1 MNIKTLHVLKN
12 HSTTVDIDSYSY
24 ETAQKFIDYIHK
36 FNWLE
41 SNGFTLPHCHDQN
54 NDRHLTIGLYEL
66 YPDEATHELQQ
77 LFLESLEDVIS
88 KNDNEYIISQ
98 YWHYDDE
105 ISPSTMQSILNNFDK
120 DLTLEDHILN
130 FIIENNSS
138 FDDTFS
144 FSYHWQ
150 KFINLYPEYNID
162 QFQDALEEWFYG
174 NIKFDYDIQ
183 TLINNSKPD
192 DLTLYFG
199 SNWDDDYQT
208 EAKWTPYESQQLE
221 DMDVNQFITD
231 VNNTQIAWL
240 IKTQGYELTDV
251 FNKDKWTNSK
261 FLQSIHSELYDYVTD
276 LSGMQLIAI
285 PDSTNWDAI
294 TDLKIK
300 KTGIIKAGT
309 YFGLFDKVNGSGSGL
324 CIITEKDIVLDNAS
338 NLYDVIVTHTSQPYH
353 YSPDA
358 VYGLCRTSNENLDTL
373 EKVNHDTK

>member
-12 HSTTVDIDSYSY
+12 HSTTVDIDGYSY

-41 SNGFTLPHCHDQN
+41 SNGLTLPHCHDQN

-130 FIIENNSS
+130 FIIENNLS
-138 FDDTFS
+138 FDDKFS

-162 QFQDALEEWFYG
+162 QFQDALEEWFYE

-199 SNWDDDYQT
+199 NNWDDDYQT
-208 EAKWTPYESQQLE
+208 EAKWTPYESQKLE
-221 DMDVNQFITD
+221 NMDVNQFIND
-231 VNNTQIAWL
+231 IKDTQIAWL
-240 IKTQGYELTDV
+240 IQTQGYELTDV
-251 FNKDKWTNSK
+251 FNKEKWSNSK

-285 PDSTNWDAI
+285 PDSTNWNAI

-309 YFGLFDKVNGSGSGL
+309 HFGLFNKIHGSGSGL
-324 CIITEKDIVLDNAS
+324 CIITEKDIVLNNAS
-338 NLYDVIVTHTSQPYH
+338 NLYDVTVTLTSQPYY

-358 VYGLCRTSNENLDTL
+358 VYGLCRTSNENLATL
-373 EKVNHDTK
+373 KEVNNDTK